1 MKRHR
6 IAVLVAA
13 LGAAL
18 FIFGG
23 GLIRA
28 AETNFPV
35 YFPDG
40 KIVVKAD
47 VMNRT
52 VYLPI
57 REIISHLGMPYTD
70 SVALETL
77 TIRAGSNQLV
87 VTKNSALISFNGQ
100 IILLPS
106 SILREDNRWLA
117 PVEFFTMGLS
127 RMTTAEFRYRAG
139 TSRMFVGN
147 IDAPELEMN
156 AQTLGP
162 ITRLTL
168 RCASSINVDLK
179 RDETKA
185 VLSLARTPVDPGRER
200 IDHRDRL
207 LRSVTFDDSDGEPK
221 IVLDITRDVSDVRIT
236 PADNNRI
243 FFVDLIRAGEPV
255 SAAPTPAAE
264 PVTAA
269 ATAAGT
275 AKPDTAPDR
284 HVRVIVID
292 PGHGGM
298 DTGVKTPGGSEKDL
312 TLALSRRLR
321 SALQMRLGA
330 TVLLTRDSDIA
341 LDNEARSAVAN
352 NNQAN
357 LFISFHL
364 GYSPNKADATS
375 SVFIMKEG
383 FGEAFSQ
390 ASSRDPLF
398 LPWYLGY
405 RTHRQGS
412 AVAAAILQ
420 EELVKGI
427 PGSKFPIRTAPLAVL
442 SSATMPSLVFEL
454 GNLNN
459 PINAQ
464 TLVDAGFQTRLVNS
478 MVNAIQR
485 FSESPQSAAN

>member
-1 MKRHR
+1 MKAHR
-6 IAVLVAA
+6 IVVLVAA

-23 GLIRA
+23 LIRA

-35 YFPDG
+35 YFSDG

-57 REIISHLGMPYTD
+57 REIITHLGMPYTD

-77 TIRAGSNQLV
+77 TIRSGTNQLV
-87 VTKNSALISFNGQ
+87 VTRNSALISFNGQ

-127 RMTTAEFRYRAG
+127 RMTTAEFRFRPG
-139 TSRMFVGN
+139 TNRMFVGN

-168 RCASSINVDLK
+168 RCAMSINVELK

-185 VLSLARTPVDPGRER
+185 ILTLGRGPVDPGRER

-207 LRSVTFDDSDGEPK
+207 LRSVAFDDADAEPK
-221 IVLDITRDVSDVRIT
+221 IILDITRDVSDVRIT

-243 FFVDLIRAGEPV
+243 FFVDLIRAGEPI
-255 SAAPTPAAE
+255 SATPTPAAE
-264 PVTAA
+264 PPAA
-269 ATAAGT
+269 ATATAAAG
-275 AKPDTAPDR
+275 KPDAVPDR

-298 DTGVKTPGGSEKDL
+298 DTGVKTAAGSEKDL
-312 TLALSRRLR
+312 TLALARRLR
-321 SALQMRLGA
+321 TALQMRLGA
-330 TVLLTRDSDIA
+330 TVLLTRDSDVA

-357 LFISFHL
+357 LFISFHF
-364 GYSPNKADATS
+364 GYSPNKVDATS
-375 SVFIMKEG
+375 SIFIMKEG
-383 FGEAFSQ
+383 FGESFSQ
-390 ASSRDPLF
+390 TSSRDQLF

-412 AVAAAILQ
+412 AVAAAIFQ

-427 PGSKFPIRTAPLAVL
+427 PGWKFPIRTAPLAVL
-442 SSATMPSLVFEL
+442 SSPTMPSLVFEL

-459 PINAQ
+459 TINAQ

-478 MVNAIQR
+478 IVNAIQR